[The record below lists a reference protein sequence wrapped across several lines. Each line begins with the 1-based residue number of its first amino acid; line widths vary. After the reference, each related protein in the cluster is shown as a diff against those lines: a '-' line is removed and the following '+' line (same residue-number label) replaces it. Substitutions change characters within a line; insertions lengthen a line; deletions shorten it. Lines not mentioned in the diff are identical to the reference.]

1 MGSFNDLTKY
11 LILNLSK
18 IMMNFMYL
26 LCLGLGSDM
35 DQYETAYACEESLL
49 NITCSPGLNLN
60 IIRANFGR

>member
-1 MGSFNDLTKY
+1 MFLNELIKY
-11 LILNLSK
+11 LILIQIKL
-18 IMMNFMYL
+18 NFIYL